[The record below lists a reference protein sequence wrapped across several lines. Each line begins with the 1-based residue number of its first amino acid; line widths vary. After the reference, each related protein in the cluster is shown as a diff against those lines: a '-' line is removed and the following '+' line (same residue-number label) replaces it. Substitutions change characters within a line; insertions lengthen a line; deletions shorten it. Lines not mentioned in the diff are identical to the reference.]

1 MPDRLLRVGYGGG
14 YAGEATAWGYS
25 EPIPV
30 VEFWV
35 NSPGHRDFILN
46 PEATEVGLG
55 FAVNYNAP
63 SVWYWTVEF
72 GVGGPP
78 SQ

>member
-1 MPDRLLRVGYGGG
+1 MGYAGS
-14 YAGEATAWGYS
+14 YAGEATAWGYDD
-25 EPIPV
+25 PVPV

-35 NSPGHRDFILN
+35 NSPGHRGIILN

-55 FAVNYNAP
+55 FAVNFNAS

-72 GVGGPP
+72 GVNRPTPAQQPP
-78 SQ
+78 Q